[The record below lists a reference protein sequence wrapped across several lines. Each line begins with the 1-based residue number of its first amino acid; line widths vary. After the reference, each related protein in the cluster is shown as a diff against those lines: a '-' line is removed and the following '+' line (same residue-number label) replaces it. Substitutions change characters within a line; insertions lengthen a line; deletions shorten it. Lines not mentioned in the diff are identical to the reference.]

1 MTDGSVRIVIDA
13 QQAQKQVVD
22 LNSAL
27 GNTQKSVNSL
37 QNALTGAITRLNQ
50 LGRSSQT
57 ASTGASQL
65 NRAIAESQRNYQRS
79 QLAIAQLNAQLQ
91 RMQAQMMG
99 MQASIT
105 QLQQTHTQAASSAQ
119 VQATATGDLSD
130 NMRRATQS
138 ASNLHGILLQ
148 LGVLYGLQQS
158 IQVLKEFDHAMAQV
172 EAISGA
178 TGLALDDLREQAKKL
193 GATTIYTSGEA
204 GQAMKF
210 LAQSGFDVN
219 EILAASGPVLAL
231 AQAGDIGLA
240 QAAEIAAK
248 ALRGFRL
255 EATEMSDVADVMAA
269 AVTQSTMNITEMG
282 YAFKY
287 VAPIASAMGVNI
299 REASAY
305 IGVLS
310 DAGID
315 ATMAGTALRRIMSE
329 LSNPTI
335 KATKLLQRHG
345 LSMKDVDI
353 KARGLTEVLKTLVA
367 SGLSVGEVFALF
379 GDRGAPAFQTLAQQ
393 VDKVE
398 RKIANLQ
405 NVTGRAAK
413 MQEVMNQ
420 SLFAAFKNLTS
431 ALEFLIIQ
439 FSEESG
445 ALFGLKT
452 SLFST
457 AEGVRVLAR
466 NMDLLA
472 PAFTALLVMKTPM
485 VSSLFAAFAAN
496 LVKAEAATYS
506 FFSKTAPA
514 GMSKFAAGAKT
525 ATTSLGAFVGG
536 AATAARSVGRGFVGA
551 MNAGVAALGGWP
563 IVIMGAAAALAVL
576 ANQESATQK
585 FMQKNKELMDAAR
598 HSAEDYAAELKKLQ
612 RHLSVMDTTRVGE
625 ELRRLEE
632 QLAGMRNQLQM
643 YAAALNDINMQYKV
657 LPDFYGMGGELQD
670 ASVRQHYEQIKQM
683 VKEYETGKKSIGE
696 LKNELKVLH
705 DQYVETN
712 PELAAFINSIFRTA
726 EAMEVAEKKAEMYKI
741 RLAILT
747 GQVEKL
753 TEAQKEAAAS
763 MVTGILGGESLD
775 NLMSEEQKLQEEI
788 NDLKESRRMK
798 LNKDQHKM
806 YLASLKT
813 IREKI
818 ANPQER
824 DFFAYDWNENLKQVV
839 PRLKELHEMT
849 EEQRKSFEG
858 LLKLNPKNKEAV
870 ERDLKAQK
878 DLADA
883 MGEVNRQNAWRK
895 NFEDSLKKGAS
906 GAASAAKAEAKAL
919 GKVNEELARMTMT
932 DREFQQFKFEE
943 ELSKL
948 AKTIGVANPQ
958 FQELLQLWEKAK
970 ELGLSSPK
978 ELINARTSFEDFV
991 AAKQHG
997 GDKGWAKKEL
1007 IEAQSQWLLEKYKDD
1022 AQKRVLIDEW
1032 AAEQKNQINE
1042 KNLAKDTQSLL
1053 NFWDNYMNIAGLY
1066 NNQYSEL
1073 LDKYYQE
1080 RYQAYKQLCDD
1091 EVAARRMAEYDK
1103 LKQSRDMWSGFKVAT
1118 MEWAAENGNLAK
1130 QTADI
1135 VTNFYDGVADAM
1147 YDMVATGK
1155 ANWEDL
1161 GKTVLKQFTMMIIK
1175 AMVLA
1180 NLMKL
1185 MGMIGSAIGGAFS
1198 GGGTAAGD
1206 TAAGIGASIASYSGK
1221 FAKGGVFA
1229 GGGITDFSSSV
1240 VNSPTMFNYDK
1251 EMSTFASGG
1260 AVMGEAGW
1268 EGILPLGRNSRGE
1281 LGVKADFGG
1290 GGQDMRPVIVTIHNY
1305 SDSEAREEQG
1315 MDSNGNQTIDVIIG
1329 DMAASQAQ
1337 KPGSNLN
1344 RVIRNVAGVKQRV
1357 TRR

>member
-1 MTDGSVRIVIDA
+1 MADGTVRIVVDA

-37 QNALTGAITRLNQ
+37 QNALAGAITRLNQ

-65 NRAIAESQRNYQRS
+65 NRAIAEAQRNYQRS

-105 QLQQTHTQAASSAQ
+105 QLQQTHIQAASSAQ
-119 VQATATGDLSD
+119 VQAAATGDLSD

-178 TGLALDDLREQAKKL
+178 SGMALDDLREKAKKL

-287 VAPIASAMGVNI
+287 VAPIASSMGVNI

-445 ALFGLKT
+445 ALYGLKN

-457 AEGVRVLAR
+457 AEGVRILAR

-485 VSSLFAAFAAN
+485 VSTLFAAFATN

-506 FFSKTAPA
+506 YFSKTAPA
-514 GMSKFAAGAKT
+514 GLSKFAAGAKT
-525 ATTSLGAFVGG
+525 ATTSLGAFTAGVT
-536 AATAARSVGRGFVGA
+536 TAARSIGTGFVGA
-551 MNAGVAALGGWP
+551 MNAGAAALGGWP
-563 IVIMGAAAALAVL
+563 IVIMGAVAALAVL
-576 ANQESATQK
+576 ASQESATQA
-585 FMQKNKELMDAAR
+585 FMQKNKDLLDASR
-598 HSAEDYAAELKKLQ
+598 HSAEDYEAELKKLDQ
-612 RHLSVMDTTRVGE
+612 HLKTMDSTRLSQGIKQ
-625 ELRRLEE
+625 LDDS
-632 QLAGMRNQLQM
+632 LAGMRNQLQM
-643 YAAALNDINMQYKV
+643 YITSLNDINMQYAV
-657 LPDFYGMGGELQD
+657 APDFWGMGGELQD
-670 ASVRQHYEQIKQM
+670 SSVLQQYELLKQL
-683 VKEYETGKKSIGE
+683 VKEYDSGKKSI
-696 LKNELKVLH
+696 NELKDELDALH
-705 DQYVETN
+705 QQYVNTN
-712 PELAAFINSIFRTA
+712 PELAALIGHMYQTV
-726 EAMEVAEKKAEMYKI
+726 EAMAVAQKQADMYKA
-741 RLAILT
+741 RLAVLT
-747 GQVEKL
+747 GQVDKL
-753 TEAQKEAAAS
+753 NAAQKELVET
-763 MVTGILGGESLD
+763 MQIVGILGAESINRLD
-775 NLMSEEQKLQEEI
+775 AQVQDMTEKAELYEQGRVMGLDKKQFKQYEEAIK
-788 NDLKESRRMK
+788 
-798 LNKDQHKM
+798 
-806 YLASLKT
+806 SLKVVSK
-813 IREKI
+813 E
-818 ANPQER
+818 ER
-824 DFFAYDWNENLKQVV
+824 DFFAVTWNKELGTFNIRLKETSELTDTQRVAMQELMKNPGNRKAMEANLKQ
-839 PRLKELHEMT
+839 LQE
-849 EEQRKSFEG
+849 
-858 LLKLNPKNKEAV
+858 
-870 ERDLKAQK
+870 
-878 DLADA
+878 LADA
-883 MGEVNRQNAWRK
+883 TKRINDETKWR
-895 NFEDSLKKGAS
+895 EDYESKLKKSAS
-906 GAASAAKAEAKAL
+906 GAASAAKAEAKAI
-919 GKVNEELARMTMT
+919 GKVNEELARMVMT
-932 DREFQQFKFEE
+932 DREFQQFKFEQE
-943 ELSKL
+943 L
-948 AKTIGVANPQ
+948 AKLVATVGEANPQ
-958 FQELLQLWEKAK
+958 VQELIRLWEKAK

-991 AAKQHG
+991 AAKAHG
-997 GDKGWAKKEL
+997 DDKGWAKKAA
-1007 IEAQSQWLLEKYKDD
+1007 IDAQAQMLEKLYHDD
-1022 AQKRVLIDEW
+1022 AQKRVLITQW
-1032 AAEQKNQINE
+1032 AEDQKNQINQ
-1042 KNLAKDTQSLL
+1042 KSLAKDTQSLL
-1053 NFWDNYMNIAGLY
+1053 NFWDNYMNVAGVY

-1073 LDKYYQE
+1073 LNKYYQE

-1091 EVAARRMAEYDK
+1091 EVAARTMAEYDK
-1103 LKQSRDMWSGFKVAT
+1103 LKQSKDIWSGIKLGT

-1135 VTNFYDGVADAM
+1135 MTNFYDGVADAM

-1161 GKTVLKQFTMMIIK
+1161 GRTVLKQFTMMIIK
-1175 AMVLA
+1175 AMILA

-1185 MGMIGSAIGGAFS
+1185 MGMIGNAIGGAFS
-1198 GGGTAAGD
+1198 GGGGTAAGD
-1206 TAAGIGASIASYSGK
+1206 TAAGLGASIASYSGK
-1221 FAKGGVFA
+1221 FAKGGIFA